1 MFLVAQGVHV
11 DRLITVCYLP
21 FNLIVLA
28 LLIHYHGVI
37 SARLRVVAGF
47 AVFTLAAAAMPLL
60 DSFPAGSGSL
70 ALMLILVA
78 TCGIADGAAQGALFG
93 EAAARDPRYIQALV
107 AGTAI
112 AGTAVSGLRILTKAA
127 LPATPEGLRTSENL
141 YFLTTAILC
150 AACGFVYSAVLP
162 RLHKRQLW
170 NSPSV
175 EVVAVVSNMND
186 AEANG
191 AAADQGNSFIHIE
204 SLGMERSPEYGAVSN
219 IEEVADSLLRAPSK
233 GDAYHHQPH
242 SSNTS
247 SPEPYFP
254 LRISYLDVAWQ
265 VRWFALSVVLVYV
278 VTLSIFP
285 GVLAEDITSGRIGTW
300 YPVLLIALFNVADL
314 AGKWLP
320 ALPSCRFKGRD
331 KIGIAALARIAFVPA
346 FHFAGEFK
354 KMQRG
359 RGYFAIAHVHLYS
372 LLRYHTF

>member
-78 TCGIADGAAQGALFG
+78 TCGIADGAAQEALFG

-150 AACGFVYSAVLP
+150 AASGFVYSAVLP
-162 RLHKRQLW
+162 RLQQRLCLDAMFGCSTGVSGTQG
-170 NSPSV
+170 SCSV
-175 EVVAVVSNMND
+175 
-186 AEANG
+186 
-191 AAADQGNSFIHIE
+191 
-204 SLGMERSPEYGAVSN
+204 
-219 IEEVADSLLRAPSK
+219 
-233 GDAYHHQPH
+233 
-242 SSNTS
+242 
-247 SPEPYFP
+247 
-254 LRISYLDVAWQ
+254 
-265 VRWFALSVVLVYV
+265 
-278 VTLSIFP
+278 
-285 GVLAEDITSGRIGTW
+285 
-300 YPVLLIALFNVADL
+300 
-314 AGKWLP
+314 
-320 ALPSCRFKGRD
+320 
-331 KIGIAALARIAFVPA
+331 
-346 FHFAGEFK
+346 
-354 KMQRG
+354 
-359 RGYFAIAHVHLYS
+359 
-372 LLRYHTF
+372 